1 MKIKTIIME
10 TRASRSSL
18 FLRESWPVLDNL
30 EESSIEVERLKIQHR
45 ILPPNNN
52 KIICQLAVYCL
63 VQTKQKDQGKNDDK
77 DKMTPK
83 NVDLE
88 WIIVHVWI
96 KSIAYVD
103 KGRVVSPLCPGQTAA
118 VLDVEVLT
126 VL

>member
-1 MKIKTIIME
+1 MKI
-10 TRASRSSL
+10 
-18 FLRESWPVLDNL
+18 
-30 EESSIEVERLKIQHR
+30 QQR

-77 DKMTPK
+77 DKMTPQ
-83 NVDLE
+83 NVELE
-88 WIIVHVWI
+88 WIIVHVMT
-96 KSIAYVD
+96 KSIAYVG

-118 VLDVEVLT
+118 VLDVEVLA

>member
-1 MKIKTIIME
+1 M
-10 TRASRSSL
+10 
-18 FLRESWPVLDNL
+18 
-30 EESSIEVERLKIQHR
+30 KIQHR

>member
-30 EESSIEVERLKIQHR
+30 EESSIEVERLKIQR
-45 ILPPNNN
+45 CFLPPNNN

>member
-30 EESSIEVERLKIQHR
+30 VESSIEDKLMIQQR

-77 DKMTPK
+77 DKMAPK

-88 WIIVHVWI
+88 WIIVHVMI
-96 KSIAYVD
+96 KRIAYVD

>member
-30 EESSIEVERLKIQHR
+30 EESSIEVERLKIQR
-45 ILPPNNN
+45 CFLPPNNN

-118 VLDVEVLT
+118 VLDVEVLA